1 MGFEISSS
9 TVRTVFAV
17 LIIYSVIVVGFGLYL
32 KIQSR
37 KDSADTRFKNFL
49 MGGKSLGPLSL
60 AMLTFT
66 AMSTSGSAVGG
77 PGTGYALGFSWSI
90 CVWTGMVYG
99 GQMPF
104 AIGKKFVII
113 RERIGAT
120 SLVSFFRHRY
130 GGSKV
135 YAIFLSCI
143 LVVFLGVQVVA
154 QMSGGA
160 KVFAVATGTGNYR
173 LGILLFG
180 IVTLIYTVAGGVK
193 SVARVAV
200 LQGLLMII
208 TVLVLYVGTM
218 FNVSGQY
225 GSVSEAMQWLAQ
237 NNPNLVSAYSMH
249 PAYNIGMSVI
259 MCWAALALPG
269 GLVGVLSYQKNSKA
283 IIKTGIIAMT
293 CTLIYQFTMSG
304 LGPFV
309 FSLNQNLADVD
320 YTSFFA
326 ATSALPDV
334 LTGLFVAGIASAVQ
348 STVAALSVLVVGSI
362 VVDVFRN
369 IFKPDAPVEKLN
381 RLNTIV
387 MIVFAAICILLALN
401 PPEMVQ
407 TLINFASGGLFSTL
421 FFPILLGLYA
431 KRANRYGALFGGIG
445 GLAVFVICNA
455 ARNAGVAALA
465 NVYPVIP
472 GMATCLLIM
481 IICMFAAPREELGR
495 IQVWFGKDYSEE
507 WADINK

>member
-1 MGFEISSS
+1 MGFELNSS
-9 TVRTVFAV
+9 TVRTVFVV
-17 LIIYSVIVVGFGLYL
+17 LILYSIIVVGLGLYL
-32 KIQSR
+32 RIQTR
-37 KDSADTRFKNFL
+37 KDTADVRFKNFL

-77 PGTGYALGFSWSI
+77 PGSSYMIGFSFSI
-90 CVWTGMVYG
+90 CVWVGMVYG

-113 RERIGAT
+113 RERIGST

-130 GGSKV
+130 GGSNV

-180 IVTLIYTVAGGVK
+180 IVTLLYTVSGGVK

-200 LQGLLMII
+200 IQGVLMVATVII
-208 TVLVLYVGTM
+208 LYVGTM
-218 FNVSGQY
+218 LNVSGQY
-225 GSVSEAMQWLAQ
+225 GSVNDAMQWLAR
-237 NNPNLVSAYSMH
+237 NNPKLVSAYAMH
-249 PAYNIGMSVI
+249 PFYNVGMSLI

-283 IIKTGIIAMT
+283 IIKTGIIAMS
-293 CTLIYQFTMSG
+293 CTLVYQFTMSG

-309 FSLNQNLADVD
+309 YSLNQGLADVD

-326 ATSALPDV
+326 ASSALPDV

-348 STVAALSVLVVGSI
+348 STVAALSVIVVGSI
-362 VVDVFRN
+362 VVDVFKN
-369 IFKPDAPVEKLN
+369 VIKPDAKVEELN
-381 RLNTIV
+381 RLNAIV
-387 MIVFAAICILLALN
+387 LIVFNSVCIVLALN
-401 PPEMVQ
+401 PPTMVQ

-431 KRANRYGALFGGIG
+431 KRANRAGALLGGIG
-445 GLAVFVICNA
+445 GLATFVLCNI
-455 ARNAGVAALA
+455 ARINGVAAFA
-465 NVYPVIP
+465 NVYPVVP
-472 GMATCLLIM
+472 GMAICLLIM
-481 IICMFAAPREELGR
+481 IICMFATPREELGR
-495 IQVWFGKDYSEE
+495 IQVWFGKDYQEE